1 MKKIAFA
8 ALLTISVAAI
18 AVASGNSHA
27 IISTAPVTNI
37 ADTTPMHHHSMH
49 KTMHHSTHKKSMKMA
64 KPMKDSTK

>member
-8 ALLTISVAAI
+8 ALLSVSVAAI

-37 ADTTPMHHHSMH
+37 ADTTPMHHSMH
-49 KTMHHSTHKKSMKMA
+49 KTMHHTTHKKSMKMA